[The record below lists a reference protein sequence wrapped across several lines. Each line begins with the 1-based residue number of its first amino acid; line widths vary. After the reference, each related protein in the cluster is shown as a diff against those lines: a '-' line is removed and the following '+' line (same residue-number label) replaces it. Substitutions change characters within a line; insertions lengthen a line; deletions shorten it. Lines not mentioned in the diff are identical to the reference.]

1 MSEEKNQYL
10 ELIKLFLPAE
20 IFEYFELI
28 KLEVKEDEIHAY
40 LDEEN
45 NPPSGYDSEK
55 LTSKGFHSNITIQD
69 FPIRDKPLFLHVRR
83 RRWLIESSGEV
94 ISRDWNTVA
103 KGTRLTK
110 DFATFLK
117 GLLVGPTFFL
127 LAE

>member
-1 MSEEKNQYL
+1 MYKEMSVKKNQYQ
-10 ELIKLFLPAE
+10 ELIKLLLPAE

-40 LDEEN
+40 LEEEN
-45 NPPSGYDSEK
+45 NPPSSYNNEK
-55 LTSKGFHSNITIQD
+55 LTSKGFHSDIMIQD

-94 ISRDWNTVA
+94 VSRDWNTVA

-117 GLLVGPTFFL
+117 GILG
-127 LAE
+127 